1 MKFEKGKSGNP
12 KGRPKGA
19 KGKAKSDL
27 KTWVAEI
34 LDGGRDKFEQALKCI
49 PPQDYIKT
57 FMGLLNYSLPK
68 LQSMSPNEMLD
79 EEYKRLEEL
88 LENAPDEAIDQIVER
103 INRLRD
109 ENRRTE
115 AENTTGND
123 RPVACAFLLR
133 DKDMNIV
140 FARKA
145 FGHLGI
151 AACCCPIHEIT
162 AVCG

>member
-115 AENTTGND
+115 AEK
-123 RPVACAFLLR
+123 R
-133 DKDMNIV
+133 
-140 FARKA
+140 
-145 FGHLGI
+145 
-151 AACCCPIHEIT
+151 
-162 AVCG
+162 

>member
-19 KGKAKSDL
+19 KGKATTDL

-34 LDGGRDKFEQALKCI
+34 LDGGREKFEQALKCI

-79 EEYKRLEEL
+79 AEYKKLEQL
-88 LENAPDEAIDQIVER
+88 LESMPDEAIDKIVER
-103 INRLRD
+103 VNKLR
-109 ENRRTE
+109 NE
-115 AENTTGND
+115 AGGTT
-123 RPVACAFLLR
+123 P
-133 DKDMNIV
+133 KD
-140 FARKA
+140 
-145 FGHLGI
+145 
-151 AACCCPIHEIT
+151 
-162 AVCG
+162 